1 MKRIRFFIY
10 CILLYAVF
18 IAIVS
23 NSSYSQKQISGKEVK
38 TALWNKQQIEY
49 VDGEIAVKLKKGFTK
64 SQLQPAL
71 SKHNARV
78 KQDFDKLG
86 WGWIE
91 LPEGVDIFKVI
102 DSLKKLPTIEFVEPN
117 MVTQIQLEPNDPY
130 FRGTSHAAYRH
141 QYGLHN
147 IGQSPPGGTNDA
159 DIDAVEAW
167 DISTGSSD
175 VIIAVLDSGIPLD
188 SSILTLSH
196 PDLDDPNKI
205 ILGPDYIDLLPGTPE
220 YLEGVRDRFGHGT
233 HVAGI
238 ASAETNNG
246 TGIAGVAWNCRV
258 MVIQVFNK
266 NGGGNCFRVI
276 ALYAKGKTC
285 KTIRVRPYG

>member
-10 CILLYAVF
+10 CIFLCAVF

-23 NSSYSQKQISGKEVK
+23 NSSYSQKQIAGKEVK

-64 SQLQPAL
+64 NQFQPAL
-71 SKHNARV
+71 SKHKAQV
-78 KQDFDKLG
+78 KQDFDELG

-91 LPEGVDIFKVI
+91 LPEGADIFKVI
-102 DSLKKLPTIEFVEPN
+102 DSLKKLQMIDFVEPN

-130 FRGTSHAAYRH
+130 FAGTSPAAYRH

-167 DISTGSSD
+167 DISTGSSN
-175 VIIAVLDSGIPLD
+175 VIIAVLDTGIPLD
-188 SSILTLSH
+188 SLTLALCH

-205 ILGPDYIDLLPGTPE
+205 ILGPDYIDPPGSIDS
-220 YLEGVRDRFGHGT
+220 LQGVRDRNGHGT

-238 ASAETNNG
+238 AAAESNNG
-246 TGIAGVAWNCRV
+246 TGIAGVAWNCQV
-258 MVIQVFNK
+258 MVIQVFDK
-266 NGGGNCFRVI
+266 NGGG
-276 ALYAKGKTC
+276 T
-285 KTIRVRPYG
+285 